1 MTTAE
6 SFLESRW
13 NLGGLAP
20 TLRNAWVLG
29 RLGVGLDL
37 FGYPA
42 RGSFAEDALPLLV
55 VDAGMGVQLHE
66 RVAIELAYRHRKDEL
81 PGGFSGSG
89 TAGFLGFVE
98 ATGRAT
104 ITDRWT
110 VVPAVRWGRGVLTCI
125 ALESRF

>member
-1 MTTAE
+1 MPFADGVRMTTAE

-13 NLGGLAP
+13 NLGSLAP

-55 VDAGMGVQLHE
+55 VDAGMGVPIVVSGNGGVGFEAKWDGSSLHYLG
-66 RVAIELAYRHRKDEL
+66 VAVDPA
-81 PGGFSGSG
+81 SGK
-89 TAGFLGFVE
+89 VE
-98 ATGRAT
+98 
-104 ITDRWT
+104 IS
-110 VVPAVRWGRGVLTCI
+110 VVAV
-125 ALESRF
+125 E